1 MKILITGGA
10 GFVGSHLAGS
20 LLQEGHEVHAYDN
33 LSTGS
38 LVNIQTLKGHKKF
51 RLTTADILEEKKL
64 GAAIRAADQIY
75 HLAAAVGVRWIMENP
90 VETII
95 TNVRGTENVLAAAA
109 RHGKPTL
116 VTSTSEVYGKAME
129 VGGHKKL
136 AEGDNWTLGPTRVRR
151 WAYAC
156 SKAMDEF
163 LARAYFDEKGL
174 PVVIVRLFN
183 TVGPR
188 QTGRYGMVIPNFVQ
202 RALLHEPIP
211 IYGDGKQTRSFTHV
225 SDAVRAIT
233 SLMRTPKAKGEVV
246 NIGSGEVISIR
257 GLAEKVL
264 KMTGSRSRL
273 KFIPYRQIYAEGFE
287 DMRARTPDI
296 AKLRKLTGYRPQKS
310 LRNILSDVIDHFQH
324 HSP

>member
-10 GFVGSHLAGS
+10 GFVGSHLAES
-20 LLQEGHEVHAYDN
+20 LLQAGHEVHAYDN

-38 LVNIQTLKGHKKF
+38 LANIQPLKRHKKF

-64 GAAIRAADQIY
+64 ETAIRSADQIY

-95 TNVRGTENVLAAAA
+95 TNVRGTENVLAATA

-129 VGGHKKL
+129 VAGHKKL
-136 AEGDNWTLGPTRVRR
+136 SEGDNWTLGPTSIRR

-202 RALLHEPIP
+202 RALLQEPIP
-211 IYGDGKQTRSFTHV
+211 VYGDGKQTRSFTHV
-225 SDAVRAIT
+225 ADAVRAMT
-233 SLMRTPKAKGEVV
+233 GLMKRPKAKGEVV

-264 KMTGSRSRL
+264 RMTGSKSRL
-273 KFIPYRQIYAEGFE
+273 KFIPYRQVYAEGFE

-296 AKLRKLTGYRPQKS
+296 TKLKKLTAYRPQKS
-310 LRNILSDVIDHFQH
+310 LNDILSDVIDHFQH
-324 HSP
+324 HSA